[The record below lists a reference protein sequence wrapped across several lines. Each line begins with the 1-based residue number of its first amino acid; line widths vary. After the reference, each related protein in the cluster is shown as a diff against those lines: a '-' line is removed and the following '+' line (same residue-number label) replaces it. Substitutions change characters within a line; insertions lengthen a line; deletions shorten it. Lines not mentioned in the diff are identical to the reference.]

1 MVSDETMTRHATIR
15 SQQRGIPR
23 AAIELIL
30 CEGDRIVPAGESCE
44 RIELSRKAAGRLAG
58 RGIDRDV
65 LERSRGVVVVF
76 SRRTGL
82 VVTVE
87 HAYRPF
93 RRMHYSPRPDGVGGV
108 HPAAR
113 SVG

>member
-1 MVSDETMTRHATIR
+1 MISDETMTRRAAIR

-23 AAIELIL
+23 AAVELIL

-58 RGIDRDV
+58 RGVDRDV
-65 LERSRGVVVVF
+65 LERSRGVAIVF
-76 SRRTGL
+76 SRRIGQ

-93 RRMHYSPRPDGVGGV
+93 RRMHHAPQPDGRDGG
-108 HPAAR
+108 HPATGPA
-113 SVG
+113 V

>member
-1 MVSDETMTRHATIR
+1 MVPDETMSRHAAIR

-23 AAIELIL
+23 AAVELIL

-44 RIELSRKAAGRLAG
+44 RIELGRKAAGRLAG
-58 RGIDRDV
+58 RGIDRNV
-65 LERSRGVVVVF
+65 LERSRGVAVVF
-76 SRRTGL
+76 SRRIGL

-93 RRMHYSPRPDGVGGV
+93 RRMPHAPRSRNIAAG
-108 HPAAR
+108 PAR
-113 SVG
+113 